1 MPPEA
6 LALLAAVSYALFT
19 LCGWFGLQHSTP
31 LAATIISLLART
43 ILLWTAVIFT
53 GGIPVFA
60 RLALIVFVILGIQ
73 QSITSLLTFVG
84 LHKIGTSRSQP
95 LRNTYPLWSALIA
108 IVIMHEKASAMIVAG
123 TLLIVVG
130 VVLISWKPD
139 VPPPGYRWW
148 HIAFSL
154 AAGVLAGVAYPLR
167 RYGLTITD
175 EPVFFAA
182 VVAVVSLAG
191 AVPYL
196 WLSRDNRSPIWHPK
210 AIVHFSLSGLFEGL
224 GALLSLMALSSGRVV
239 IISPIVATTP
249 LWNLLIAIIFL
260 RGREEINAR
269 TIAGTVSVVLGTAA
283 IALGR

>member
-19 LCGWFGLQHSTP
+19 LCAWFGLQHSTP
-31 LAATIISLLART
+31 LAATIVSLLART
-43 ILLWTAVIFT
+43 ILLWTAVVFT
-53 GGIPVFA
+53 GGIPGFA
-60 RLALIVFVILGIQ
+60 RLALIVFVSLGIL
-73 QSITSLLTFVG
+73 QSVTSLLTFLG
-84 LHKIGTSRSQP
+84 LHRIGTSRSQP

-123 TLLIVVG
+123 TFLIVLG

-139 VPPPGYRWW
+139 VPPPGYHWW
-148 HIAFSL
+148 HIVFSL
-154 AAGVLAGVAYPLR
+154 AAGVLAGVAFPLR
-167 RYGLTITD
+167 RYGLTITN

-191 AVPYL
+191 AVPFC
-196 WLSRDNRSPIWHPK
+196 WLSRDRRVSMWHPK
-210 AIVHFSLSGLFEGL
+210 GVFHFSLSGFFEGL

-249 LWNLLIAIIFL
+249 LWNLVIAIIFL
-260 RGREEINAR
+260 RGKEEINAR
-269 TIAGTVSVVLGTAA
+269 TIAGTFAVVIGTIA
-283 IALGR
+283 IALGK

>member
-1 MPPEA
+1 
-6 LALLAAVSYALFT
+6 
-19 LCGWFGLQHSTP
+19 
-31 LAATIISLLART
+31 
-43 ILLWTAVIFT
+43 
-53 GGIPVFA
+53 
-60 RLALIVFVILGIQ
+60 
-73 QSITSLLTFVG
+73 

-108 IVIMHEKASAMIVAG
+108 IMIMHEKASAMIVAG

-130 VVLISWKPD
+130 VILISWKPD

-148 HIAFSL
+148 HIVFSL

-167 RYGLTITD
+167 RYGLTITG

-182 VVAVVSLAG
+182 VVAVVSLAV
-191 AVPYL
+191 AVPYA
-196 WLSRDNRSPIWHPK
+196 WLSRDAQSMMWHSRG
-210 AIVHFSLSGLFEGL
+210 VLHFTLSGFFEGL

-249 LWNLLIAIIFL
+249 LWNLIIAIIFL

-269 TIAGTVSVVLGTAA
+269 TIAGTLSVVIGTIA
-283 IALGR
+283 IALGK

>member
-43 ILLWTAVIFT
+43 FLLWTAVIFA
-53 GGIPVFA
+53 GGIPDFA
-60 RLALIVFVILGIQ
+60 MLALIVFVILGIQ
-73 QSITSLLTFVG
+73 QSVTSLLTFVG

-95 LRNTYPLWSALIA
+95 LRNTYPLWSVSFA
-108 IVIMHEKASAMIVAG
+108 IVIMYEKASAMIVAG

-130 VVLISWKPD
+130 VILISWKPD

-148 HIAFSL
+148 HVVYSL

-191 AVPYL
+191 AVPYV
-196 WLSRDNRSPIWHPK
+196 WLSRDRQATMWHSRG
-210 AIVHFSLSGLFEGL
+210 VLHFTLSGFFEGL

>member
-19 LCGWFGLQHSTP
+19 LSAWFGLQHSTP
-31 LAATIISLLART
+31 LAATIVSLLARA
-43 ILLWTAVIFT
+43 ILLWTAVVFT
-53 GGIPVFA
+53 GGIPGFA
-60 RLALIVFVILGIQ
+60 RLALIVFVILGIL
-73 QSITSLLTFVG
+73 QSVTSLLTFVG
-84 LHKIGTSRSQP
+84 LHRIGTSRSQP

-108 IVIMHEKASAMIVAG
+108 ILIMHEKASALIVAG
-123 TLLIVVG
+123 TLSIVAG
-130 VVLISWKPD
+130 VILISWKPD

-148 HIAFSL
+148 HIVFSL

-191 AVPYL
+191 AVPYV
-196 WLSRDNRSPIWHPK
+196 WLSRDRQGTMWHPRG
-210 AIVHFSLSGLFEGL
+210 VLHFTLAGFFEGL

-249 LWNLLIAIIFL
+249 LWNLIIAIIFL
-260 RGREEINAR
+260 RGKEEINPR
-269 TIAGTVSVVLGTAA
+269 TIAGTLAVVIGTIA

>member
-19 LCGWFGLQHSTP
+19 VCGWFGLQYSTP

-43 ILLWTAVIFT
+43 ILLWTAVIFA

-60 RLALIVFVILGIQ
+60 RLALIVFVLLGIL
-73 QSITSLLTFVG
+73 QSVTSLLTFVG
-84 LHKIGTSRSQP
+84 LHRIGTSRSQP
-95 LRNTYPLWSALIA
+95 LRNTFPLWSALIA
-108 IVIMHEKASAMIVAG
+108 IVIMHERASALIVAG
-123 TLLIVVG
+123 TLLIVAG

-148 HIAFSL
+148 HIVFSL
-154 AAGVLAGVAYPLR
+154 AAAVLAGIAYPLR
-167 RYGLTITD
+167 RYGLTITA

-191 AVPYL
+191 ALPYV
-196 WLSRDNRSPIWHPK
+196 WLSRDNRGSSWQPRGIF
-210 AIVHFSLSGLFEGL
+210 HFTLSGFFEGL

-239 IISPIVATTP
+239 VISPIVATTP
-249 LWNLLIAIIFL
+249 LWNLLIAIVFL
-260 RGREEINAR
+260 RGKEEINGR
-269 TIAGTVSVVLGTAA
+269 TIAGTLAVVVGTIA
-283 IALGR
+283 IAVGR

>member
-1 MPPEA
+1 MAPEA
-6 LALLAAVSYALFT
+6 LALLAAFSYALFT
-19 LCGWFGLQHSTP
+19 IYGWFGLQYSTP
-31 LAATIISLLART
+31 LAATIVSLLART
-43 ILLWTAVIFT
+43 ILLWAAVMLT

-60 RLALIVFVILGIQ
+60 RLALIVFVLLGIL
-73 QSITSLLTFVG
+73 QSVTSLLTFVG
-84 LHKIGTSRSQP
+84 LHRIGTSRSQP

-108 IVIMHEKASAMIVAG
+108 IVVMHEKASAMIIAG
-123 TLLIVVG
+123 TLLIVAG

-148 HIAFSL
+148 HIVYSL
-154 AAGVLAGVAYPLR
+154 AAGVLAGVAFPLR
-167 RYGLTITD
+167 RYGLAIND

-191 AVPYL
+191 ALPYVR
-196 WLSRDNRSPIWHPK
+196 LSRDRRGSMWHPRG
-210 AIVHFSLSGLFEGL
+210 VLHFTLSGFFEGL

-249 LWNLLIAIIFL
+249 LWNLIIAIVFL

>member
-1 MPPEA
+1 MAPESI
-6 LALLAAVSYALFT
+6 ALLAALSYALFT
-19 LCGWFGLQHSTP
+19 VYGWFGLQYSTP
-31 LAATIISLLART
+31 LAATIVSLLART
-43 ILLWTAVIFT
+43 VLLWTAVIFT
-53 GGIPVFA
+53 GGIPGFA
-60 RLALIVFVILGIQ
+60 SPALVVFVILGIL
-73 QSITSLLTFVG
+73 QSATSLLTFMG

-108 IVIMHEKASAMIVAG
+108 IVILHEQAGTMIVAG
-123 TLLIVVG
+123 TFLIVLG

-148 HIAFSL
+148 HVVYSL
-154 AAGVLAGVAYPLR
+154 AAGVLAGIAFPLR

-182 VVAVVSLAG
+182 IVAVVSLAG
-191 AVPYL
+191 AVPYVC
-196 WLSRDNRSPIWHPK
+196 LSRDNRGPIWHPMG
-210 AIVHFSLSGLFEGL
+210 ILHFSLSGFFEGL

>member
-19 LCGWFGLQHSTP
+19 LCGWFGLQYSTP
-31 LAATIISLLART
+31 LAATIVSLLART
-43 ILLWTAVIFT
+43 ILLWTAVVFT

-60 RLALIVFVILGIQ
+60 RVALVVFVVLGML
-73 QSITSLLTFVG
+73 QSVTSLLTFVG
-84 LHKIGTSRSQP
+84 LHRIGTSRSQP
-95 LRNTYPLWSALIA
+95 LRNTYPLWSAAIA
-108 IVIMHEKASAMIVAG
+108 IVILHEQTSALIVAG
-123 TLLIVVG
+123 TLMIVAG

-148 HIAFSL
+148 HIVYSL
-154 AAGVLAGVAYPLR
+154 AAGVLAGIAYPLR

-191 AVPYL
+191 AVPYV
-196 WLSRDNRSPIWHPK
+196 WLSRDNRHSRWHPRG
-210 AIVHFSLSGLFEGL
+210 IFHFILSGFFEGL

-249 LWNLLIAIIFL
+249 LFNLIIAIIFL
-260 RGREEINAR
+260 RGKEEINAR
-269 TIAGTVSVVLGTAA
+269 TIAGTVSVVVGTIA
-283 IALGR
+283 IAMGR

>member
-43 ILLWTAVIFT
+43 ILLWPAVIFT

-108 IVIMHEKASAMIVAG
+108 ILIMHEKAGAMIVAG

-130 VVLISWKPD
+130 AVLISWKPD

-191 AVPYL
+191 AVPYI
-196 WLSRDNRSPIWHPK
+196 WLSGDNRSPIWHPK

-249 LWNLLIAIIFL
+249 LWNLLIAIMFL

-269 TIAGTVSVVLGTAA
+269 TIAGTLSVVIGTVA
-283 IALGR
+283 IAIGR

>member
-6 LALLAAVSYALFT
+6 LALLAAFSYALFT

-31 LAATIISLLART
+31 LAATIVSLLART

-60 RLALIVFVILGIQ
+60 RLALIVFVILGIL
-73 QSITSLLTFVG
+73 QSVTSLLTFVG
-84 LHKIGTSRSQP
+84 LHRIGTSRSQP

-108 IVIMHEKASAMIVAG
+108 IIVMHEMASAMILAG

-148 HIAFSL
+148 HIVYSL
-154 AAGVLAGVAYPLR
+154 AAGVMAGVAFPLR

-191 AVPYL
+191 AVPYV
-196 WLSRDNRSPIWHPK
+196 WLSRDRRGSMWHPMG
-210 AIVHFSLSGLFEGL
+210 ILHFSLSGVFEGL

-249 LWNLLIAIIFL
+249 LWNLIIAIIFL
-260 RGREEINAR
+260 RGKEEINTRTVAGTLSVVIG
-269 TIAGTVSVVLGTAA
+269 TIAIA
-283 IALGR
+283 IGR